1 MLEIRGLTK
10 FFGGLE
16 AVSNVDMTV
25 QTGQIM
31 GLIGPNG
38 AGKTTFFN
46 LLTGVIGPTRGSVI
60 FEGEDITGKKPHNV
74 AKKGMIRT
82 FQATNIYPDFTV
94 LDNIVLSCHLRP
106 GVGFLETMLHTR
118 SGRRKD
124 REILD
129 RSLAILREVGL
140 DGLAHVT
147 ARNLAHGHKR
157 TLGIAAALACG
168 PKLLMLDEPL
178 SGMNG
183 EEVTETMKLITRLWE
198 KGMTILLIEHNMRAT
213 MSLCHKIV
221 VISFGKK
228 IAEGTPEEIK
238 AHPEVVKAYLGA
250 GHA

>member
-46 LLTGVIGPTRGSVI
+46 LLTGVIRPTRGSVI

-106 GVGFLETMLHTR
+106 GVGFLETMLHTGPADVR
-118 SGRRKD
+118 IGKSLTGPSRSSGR
-124 REILD
+124 
-129 RSLAILREVGL
+129 
-140 DGLAHVT
+140 
-147 ARNLAHGHKR
+147 
-157 TLGIAAALACG
+157 
-168 PKLLMLDEPL
+168 
-178 SGMNG
+178 
-183 EEVTETMKLITRLWE
+183 
-198 KGMTILLIEHNMRAT
+198 
-213 MSLCHKIV
+213 
-221 VISFGKK
+221 
-228 IAEGTPEEIK
+228 
-238 AHPEVVKAYLGA
+238 
-250 GHA
+250 